1 MSSTNESTT
10 VAKVLAG
17 VAVVLIAIALIP
29 TGGGSVEP
37 GSRPKVVWPAGEPT
51 GPLEDDP
58 WVQAVRTSYLE
69 LDIAVA
75 TRDFGAPALRDTAWN
90 IQSDTKDSLEEAA
103 LDKKWVFSSGPRP
116 LIPIYVNEAPD
127 GRSATVIVCH
137 AAGWYVTAENP
148 EPPTDPIGVL
158 DEMWLT
164 LEDGN
169 RTVDQG
175 REVDA
180 DVVLNR
186 MGAEV
191 AEAAEPLL
199 DPREESDCLL
209 DDAPRGYF
217 DPAPDVTLEY
227 SPDDILF

>member
-1 MSSTNESTT
+1 VSSTNRSAP

-17 VAVVLIAIALIP
+17 VAVILSGLALIA
-29 TGGGSVEP
+29 TGGSSVEP
-37 GSRPKVVWPAGEPT
+37 GPRPEVVWPTGEPT

-69 LDIAVA
+69 LDIAIA
-75 TRDFGAPALRDTAWN
+75 TRDFGAPALLDTAWG
-90 IQSDTKDSLEEAA
+90 IRSDTKDSLEEAA
-103 LDKKWVFSSGPRP
+103 LDKEWVFSSGPRP
-116 LIPIYVNEAPD
+116 LIPIHVDEAPD
-127 GRSATVIVCH
+127 GRSATVIICH
-137 AAGWYVTAENP
+137 AASWYVTAENP

-164 LEDGN
+164 LEGDH
-169 RTVDQG
+169 RRVSQG
-175 REVDA
+175 RGVDE
-180 DVVLNR
+180 DVVRNR

-199 DPREESDCLL
+199 DPSEESDCLL

-217 DPAPDVTLEY
+217 DPAPDVTIEY
-227 SPDDILF
+227 SPDDIQF